1 MFRLLKP
8 RLSISSINKRTFYEQ
23 RNVRL
28 KEEEWIFS
36 KIFRRLQIVKK
47 VWKDEWDKHVRDIP
61 NIAKITKEFSQPNQ
75 EDVVW
80 KFDGTAK
87 SLEQWIVNCDRDWHY
102 GYSTANL
109 ELSSTGTGIFH
120 GVLDTRVMKD
130 GRTTTAGY
138 CNITSI
144 PKGDGRCY
152 LINLSCSKY
161 IDATWYD
168 AHNYLM
174 YTRGG
179 PYWQVVR
186 IPFSKFV
193 YTKKAQLHE
202 LQHPVRN

>member
-144 PKGDGRCY
+144 P
-152 LINLSCSKY
+152 NKY